1 VGSGACGSSDM
12 SPRYPTL
19 TRPTRL
25 YRRIGKGLE
34 MKSIRRLSLPLLGGL
49 CALGLA
55 APAGAGQSAA
65 SGVTLKVKGG
75 PPFHGRVT
83 SNQPACVPNR
93 KVILLEVAPERAP
106 IDLAD
111 NRTNGRG
118 KWVFSSQLQGATVVQ
133 AKVAQSK
140 ASGVICRSARSGAKR
155 L

>member
-1 VGSGACGSSDM
+1 MRS
-12 SPRYPTL
+12 
-19 TRPTRL
+19 
-25 YRRIGKGLE
+25 IG
-34 MKSIRRLSLPLLGGL
+34 RLSLPVAAGL
-49 CALGLA
+49 CAVGLA
-55 APAGAGQSAA
+55 APADAGQSAA

-83 SNQPACVPNR
+83 SKQPACIPNR
-93 KVILLEVAPERAP
+93 KVVLLEVAPERGP

-133 AKVAQSK
+133 AKVAESK
-140 ASGVICRSARSGAKR
+140 PSGVTCRSARSPAKR